1 MDQQAVKNTLNQV
14 LKASEQALGALLVS
28 LDSQVVN
35 EWASSV
41 KSSSGRVIFS
51 GVGKSGV
58 IAQKIAATMASLG
71 TASLFM
77 HPTDALHGDLGNIS
91 QEDHLVV
98 LSNSGESEELSRL
111 INSTKRLKIKIALIT
126 SNKNSELS
134 AHSDWVF
141 CYALPQ
147 GEGSPNG
154 LSAPMASS
162 ACQLAIGDCLSA
174 VLANMK
180 GFTDEMFS
188 LNHPGGSIGSKL
200 LKVRDVMN
208 GKYPTV
214 NVSDN
219 LITVLTKSTEG
230 RLGMVVVEENDN
242 NLAGVIS
249 DGDIRRSIQ
258 KNPVDAHLLT
268 AKTMMSPNP
277 VRIDPNSLAIDAAN
291 LMESKKITFVCVVE
305 GKTQVG
311 VLHIHD
317 LLRLKVL

>member
-41 KSSSGRVIFS
+41 TSSSGRVIFS

-154 LSAPMASS
+154 LSAPMVSCIDS
-162 ACQLAIGDCLSA
+162 QAIG
-174 VLANMK
+174 
-180 GFTDEMFS
+180 
-188 LNHPGGSIGSKL
+188 
-200 LKVRDVMN
+200 
-208 GKYPTV
+208 V
-214 NVSDN
+214 NPD
-219 LITVLTKSTEG
+219 
-230 RLGMVVVEENDN
+230 
-242 NLAGVIS
+242 
-249 DGDIRRSIQ
+249 
-258 KNPVDAHLLT
+258 
-268 AKTMMSPNP
+268 
-277 VRIDPNSLAIDAAN
+277 RIW
-291 LMESKKITFVCVVE
+291 
-305 GKTQVG
+305 
-311 VLHIHD
+311 
-317 LLRLKVL
+317 